1 MKFRWIL
8 LEDRKLELLYPFV
21 NKVRICFLSV
31 SEKKLKIKHSS
42 LTIHWHWIIQI
53 QTWTIVPFIIYIV
66 DFFSDNWL
74 GQHSIP
80 ENCTGVLNC
89 QYLLIWS
96 VPPEG
101 GVKFEIWMKNSN
113 STTLGFST
121 EKLPKM
127 VGIWN
132 H

>member
-1 MKFRWIL
+1 MYPSLFTL
-8 LEDRKLELLYPFV
+8 L
-21 NKVRICFLSV
+21 I
-31 SEKKLKIKHSS
+31 
-42 LTIHWHWIIQI
+42 
-53 QTWTIVPFIIYIV
+53 
-66 DFFSDNWL
+66 FFSDNWL

-127 VGIWN
+127 VGI
-132 H
+132 